1 MKGTTMQTAHIHLIK
16 YALSQGCTVSVYD
29 GEEWP
34 VKNSQKLS
42 EILDV
47 INSVDES
54 MVRIKSKSGDLIG
67 NAYIIDQGTPDETV
81 SDYSSNEWFDTWSD
95 EYEATI
101 SN

>member
-1 MKGTTMQTAHIHLIK
+1 MQKAHVHLVK
-16 YALSQGCTVSVYD
+16 YAIAQGCTVSVYD
-29 GEEWP
+29 GEEWE
-34 VKNSQKLS
+34 VKHSQKLP
-42 EILDV
+42 EILEV

-54 MVRIKSKSGDLIG
+54 MIRIKSAAGNLIG

-81 SDYSSNEWFDTWSD
+81 SDYTANEWFDTWGD